1 MRTRLRAGAILLA
14 ALSAAAAGGQG
25 VALQDALAE
34 MRVTLH
40 LPPDIETV
48 PVIEDADPEYEV
60 AFRFPGERYEVRVSL
75 FPQSW
80 LSRESG
86 GGNVDRYV
94 PLFSMGVLAAMAKEA
109 MTFCKTTELPGP
121 TVKKEFGADSGL
133 STLAKGDRSD
143 FGRGFKQIA
152 VVFLYRSGSGVA
164 MITFLFDDPKDLKMD
179 GLQFSQAYYCLRF
192 DDP

>member
-1 MRTRLRAGAILLA
+1 MKHVTTILLLA
-14 ALSAAAAGGQG
+14 ALG
-25 VALQDALAE
+25 VASAGSQSISLEDALAE
-34 MRVTLH
+34 MHVTLH

-48 PVIEDADPEYEV
+48 QVIDGADPEYQV
-60 AFRFPGERYEVRVSL
+60 AYRFPGERYEVRVSL

-80 LSRESG
+80 LFKESG

-94 PLFSMGVLAAMAKEA
+94 PLFSMGVLAAMAREA
-109 MTFCKTTELPGP
+109 MTFCKTAELPGP
-121 TVKKEFGADSGL
+121 TVKMEFGADSGL

-164 MITFLFDDPKDLKMD
+164 MITFLFDEPKDLKMD

-192 DDP
+192 NDPVP